1 MTDLINGRFRRL
13 DEVSIRMTIGRLF
26 AGIRRWGARS
36 RERRLLLELDDR
48 MLRDIGLSRTDV
60 LREQMK
66 PFWRAAEVRP
76 ERGGRSTP
84 KQRGL

>member
-13 DEVSIRMTIGRLF
+13 DEVSSRMTIGKLF

-66 PFWRAAEVRP
+66 PFWRAAE
-76 ERGGRSTP
+76 ERGGRSTL